1 MVQRL
6 YRFACRPIFGHSY
19 KFVVT
24 RKELTNVQTNP
35 EISATDS

>member
-1 MVQRL
+1 MFSVCTDL
-6 YRFACRPIFGHSY
+6 LADLFLGISD
-19 KFVVT
+19 KFVAT

>member
-6 YRFACRPIFGHSY
+6 YRFACDLFLGISD
-19 KFVVT
+19 KFVAT